1 LITLFWTYHNIHQL
15 SWF

>member
-1 LITLFWTYHNIHQL
+1 LFWTYHNIHQL